1 MATPEP
7 LTASTQRPSKI
18 PLALEK
24 EGGSVRTKLGV
35 LTAALA
41 IVVLGALTF
50 GSAIAA
56 AHGKHKRVLRVVGI
70 QNQFQFVDVAPTGP
84 SLGDELVFSETLR
97 RHGHEVGVS
106 GVVCTATEVTPPYE
120 VTTFHC
126 VATLSLRRGQITLQ
140 GLVEIQGEGDMGPFT
155 VAITGGTG
163 AFRGAGGE
171 ARIRDVSDTVTV
183 YKLFFDGTSRK
194 SHRT

>member
-1 MATPEP
+1 
-7 LTASTQRPSKI
+7 
-18 PLALEK
+18 LALQK

-50 GSAIAA
+50 GSAIAT

-70 QNQFQFVDVAPTGP
+70 QNQFQPVDVGPPGP
-84 SLGDELVFSETLR
+84 SLGDEFVFSETLR
-97 RHGHEVGVS
+97 RHGREAGVS
-106 GVVCTATEVTPPYE
+106 GVVCTATELTPPYD

-140 GLVEIQGEGDMGPFT
+140 GLVEIQGAGDMGPFT

-163 AFRGAGGE
+163 AYRGAGGE
-171 ARIRDVSDTVTV
+171 ARIRDVSPTRTV
-183 YKLFFDGTSRK
+183 YKLFLEGTSNK
-194 SHRT
+194 NHRT

>member
-1 MATPEP
+1 
-7 LTASTQRPSKI
+7 
-18 PLALEK
+18 
-24 EGGSVRTKLGV
+24 VRTKFGV

-56 AHGKHKRVLRVVGI
+56 AHGKHKRVLRVVAT
-70 QNQFQFVDVAPTGP
+70 QNQFQPVDVAPAGP
-84 SLGDELVFSETLR
+84 SLGDEFVFSETLT
-97 RHGHEVGVS
+97 RHGREVGVS

-163 AFRGAGGE
+163 AYRGAGGE
-171 ARIRDVSDTVTV
+171 ARIRDVSPTTAV
-183 YKLFFDGTSRK
+183 YKLFLDSTSRK
-194 SHRT
+194 KHRR